1 MEYEGMVHAL
11 QEIQRMLKPDGCLID
26 IHPVLEAPLI
36 KVYQG
41 SRILFVEPDLGYD
54 YEEDLRQAENALTQ
68 VLDRRL
74 FVIERSSEF
83 ELITYASSVPELR
96 DFWAKVGAYDDS
108 PKDHAVEARL
118 TELYDGVEEIR
129 QAAGEKAEVAYHERA
144 RITRLNP
151 NVRKEE
157 SM

>member
-1 MEYEGMVHAL
+1 MVHAL

-96 DFWAKVGAYDDS
+96 DFWAKVGGYDDS
-108 PKDHAVEARL
+108 PKDQAVEARL

-129 QAAGEKAEVAYHERA
+129 RAAGKKAEVAYHERA

-151 NVRKEE
+151 NARKEE
-157 SM
+157 PR

>member
-1 MEYEGMVHAL
+1 MVHAL

-41 SRILFVEPDLGYD
+41 SRIIFVEPDLSYD
-54 YEEDLRQAENALTQ
+54 YEELRQAENALTQ

-74 FVIERSSEF
+74 FVLERSSEF
-83 ELITYASSVPELR
+83 ELITHASSVPELR
-96 DFWAKVGAYDDS
+96 DFSAKVGAYDDS
-108 PKDHAVEARL
+108 PKDHAVEARV
-118 TELYDGVEEIR
+118 TELYGRVEEIR
-129 QAAGEKAEVAYHERA
+129 QAAGEKAEVSYHERA

-151 NVRKEE
+151 NIRKEE
-157 SM
+157 ST